1 MEINSID
8 CIIIDDDP
16 GVCEVLKA
24 YCENLGVFRN
34 IIVATDGALGCNK
47 LRNQKFS
54 LILLDIN
61 MPKVNGIDVL
71 RDFGKDHPN
80 SFEDVVIVSGELDRE
95 KIKSIMSVGIKNFLI
110 KPFTEGQF
118 QEKVLPIIKKNLQPP
133 KKSK

>member
-1 MEINSID
+1 MDVNSID

-16 GVCEVLKA
+16 GVCEVLKS

-47 LRNQKFS
+47 LRNQKFAV
-54 LILLDIN
+54 ILLDIN
-61 MPKVNGIDVL
+61 MPKMSGIDVL
-71 RDFGKDHPN
+71 RDFGKEHPN
-80 SFEDVVIVSGELDRE
+80 SSEDVVIVSGELNKD
-95 KIKSIMSVGIKNFLI
+95 KITSLMSAGVKNFLI

-118 QEKVLPIIKKNLQPP
+118 QEKVLPIIKKNLQA

>member
-1 MEINSID
+1 MEINNID

-16 GVCEVLKA
+16 GVCEVLKSC
-24 YCENLGVFRN
+24 CENLGVFRN
-34 IIVATDGALGCNK
+34 IIIATDGALGCNK

-71 RDFGKDHPN
+71 RDFGKEHPN
-80 SFEDVVIVSGELDRE
+80 SFDDVVIVSGELNKD
-95 KIKSIMSVGIKNFLI
+95 KITSLMSAGIKSFLI

-118 QEKVLPIIKKNLQPP
+118 QEKVLPLLKKNLQAN
-133 KKSK
+133 KSK